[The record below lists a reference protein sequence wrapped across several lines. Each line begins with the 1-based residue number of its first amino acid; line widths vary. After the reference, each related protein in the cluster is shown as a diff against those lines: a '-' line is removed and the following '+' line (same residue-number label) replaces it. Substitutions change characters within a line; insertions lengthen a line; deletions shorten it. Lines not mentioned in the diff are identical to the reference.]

1 MLARM
6 MGVAR
11 LNVATFEDVENDRGA
26 TMQAMMVVVIVAI
39 ANGIGGLASGGNPI
53 LGLIAGL
60 LLGLATWAL
69 WALVTFLIGTT
80 ILKTPE
86 THADWG
92 QLARTTGFAQT
103 PGLFKV
109 FGFLPFVGPVIV
121 FVASIWQLVAMVI
134 GVRQALDYQ
143 STWRAVG
150 VVVIGFVIIVI
161 PLTIASMLIYGVAGA
176 PTGG

>member
-6 MGVAR
+6 MGAAR
-11 LNVATFEDVENDRGA
+11 LNVATFEDVESDKGA
-26 TMQAMMVVVIVAI
+26 TIQALIVVILVSI
-39 ANGIGGLASGGNPI
+39 AGGIGGILTSGIMGLVFGI
-53 LGLIAGL
+53 LGGL
-60 LLGLATWAL
+60 FQWAL

-86 THADWG
+86 TQADWA

-109 FGFLPFVGPVIV
+109 LGFLPVVGPIIV
-121 FVASIWQLVAMVI
+121 FIASIWQLAAMVTA
-134 GVRQALDYQ
+134 VRQALDYH

-150 VVVIGFVIIVI
+150 VVVIGFLIVVI
-161 PLTIASMLIYGVAGA
+161 PLGIVGMMIAGA
-176 PTGG
+176 TGAANGG